1 MQQNDNWYIANKWA
15 GEEIVKIWQHLSPR
29 SSSYRDHLVDND
41 GGELEITFMKSLI
54 TCQSLIETRKC
65 RCNEEEEALR
75 VKSIVEQMN
84 LSGDRCRLM
93 STCTLSTDLQRTL
106 IINHNSYLFSQPSY
120 QWVNQN
126 IDELQLNNH
135 PSITHSPRL
144 CGKPP
149 SAPKQMDFLKRAS
162 LPRSAPMKFKLLL
175 PTDPLVAKEKRI
187 SKWTGFFSV

>member
-1 MQQNDNWYIANKWA
+1 M
-15 GEEIVKIWQHLSPR
+15 EESLKLHLWS
-29 SSSYRDHLVDND
+29 H
-41 GGELEITFMKSLI
+41 SLI
-54 TCQSLIETRKC
+54 TCQSLIETRKF
-65 RCNEEEEALR
+65 RCNEEEEEEFR

-93 STCTLSTDLQRTL
+93 STCTLSTDLERTL

-135 PSITHSPRL
+135 PSITRSPRL

-187 SKWTGFFSV
+187 SKCSGFFSV